1 LIGVEDWGP
10 IFGALHNLYGWT
22 PDEISR
28 MTFPQILNAL
38 MAPARFRGAA
48 GSNGASQGGNRV
60 RSLGEAFAN
69 YQMRRQLCA

>member
-1 LIGVEDWGP
+1 
-10 IFGALHNLYGWT
+10 
-22 PDEISR
+22 

-38 MAPARFRGAA
+38 LTPARLRGAA
-48 GSNGASQGGNRV
+48 GSNGASPGGNRV